1 MDNIKKKNYKTPTQ
15 IQAAMIPLI
24 RDTDCGLK
32 KFFLTFSSWQL
43 YFISC
48 KKNTFILEN
57 LNFSNNKYRKNFPWS
72 IKAIS
77 IFDRSPQRFIILHCR
92 LIIKLILINYR
103 WYTRTFTN
111 RYWENCCIFIAYNW
125 WNT

>member
-43 YFISC
+43 YFFPC
-48 KKNTFILEN
+48 KKNAFILEN
-57 LNFSNNKYRKNFPWS
+57 LNFSEYRKNFS
-72 IKAIS
+72 L
-77 IFDRSPQRFIILHCR
+77 FD
-92 LIIKLILINYR
+92 
-103 WYTRTFTN
+103 
-111 RYWENCCIFIAYNW
+111 
-125 WNT
+125 